1 MIPAKNN
8 PSDTL
13 KQEASSL
20 NRRRKTIME
29 QIKKEPRQIIHHLF
43 NHNSPYLDG
52 HSELHSLAKCSV
64 KKTKNSDKTCDQ
76 EPPNSKTFSEC
87 KNRSASLG
95 CLEPCDERAIDETF
109 LEDFWDIISPEEFGD
124 IVRRVFEQT

>member
-8 PSDTL
+8 PSDIL

-43 NHNSPYLDG
+43 NHNSLYLDG
-52 HSELHSLAKCSV
+52 HSELHRHSLTKCSV

-76 EPPNSKTFSEC
+76 EPPNS
-87 KNRSASLG
+87 ASLC
-95 CLEPCDERAIDETF
+95 CLEPSDERAMDETF